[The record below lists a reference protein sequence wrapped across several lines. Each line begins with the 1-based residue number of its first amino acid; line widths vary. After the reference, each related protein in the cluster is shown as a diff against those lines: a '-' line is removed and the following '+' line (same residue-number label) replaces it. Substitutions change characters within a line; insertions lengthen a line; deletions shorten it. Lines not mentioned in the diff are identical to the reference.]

1 MADPTRVFDSID
13 ALAELGVRLSLDDFG
28 TGFASMVMLRRL
40 PVDEVKIDGAFVNR
54 ITTSDDDAAIVNS
67 IVGLSHALGLRSV
80 AEGVENEEVR
90 ATLGTMGCD
99 AAQGWA
105 IAPVMMAD
113 QALNWLRT
121 REVRAD
127 RDIPQQA
134 GRLRLV

>member
-1 MADPTRVFDSID
+1 
-13 ALAELGVRLSLDDFG
+13 
-28 TGFASMVMLRRL
+28 
-40 PVDEVKIDGAFVNR
+40 
-54 ITTSDDDAAIVNS
+54 
-67 IVGLSHALGLRSV
+67 
-80 AEGVENEEVR
+80 
-90 ATLGTMGCD
+90 MGCD

-113 QALNWLRT
+113 EALNWLRT